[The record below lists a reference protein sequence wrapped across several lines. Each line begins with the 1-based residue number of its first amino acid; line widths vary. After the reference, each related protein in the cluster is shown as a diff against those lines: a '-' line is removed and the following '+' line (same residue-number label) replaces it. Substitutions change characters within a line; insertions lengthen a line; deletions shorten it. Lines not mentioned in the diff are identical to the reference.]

1 MYVRV
6 KDKQF
11 LKKHNK
17 IWKKIERL
25 MSIDKLKY
33 KPVYGHDNKYIKVKT
48 KTFADSITTNFH
60 QKKYLKKRYHAI
72 GYQ

>member
-11 LKKHNK
+11 FKKHNK

-33 KPVYGHDNKYIKVKT
+33 KPIYGHDNKYIKAKT

-60 QKKYLKKRYHAI
+60 
-72 GYQ
+72 